1 MKTLI
6 VYYSRTGTTEKVAQQ
21 LAERLGA
28 DIEPLIDPTPRAGI
42 KGFWSGATDARKK
55 ASADIPEL
63 HHNPAY
69 YDLVLVGTP
78 VWGGAMTPAT
88 RTFLMRFGGDM
99 SKVGL
104 FATTSMSDLD
114 KTLESMAELLP
125 APPVGTLGLKRKLVT
140 KDKCAD
146 QLDAFATSL
155 NAADK

>member
-6 VYYSRTGTTEKVAQQ
+6 VYYSRTGTTQKVAEQ

-42 KGFWSGATDARKK
+42 KGFWTGAADARKK
-55 ASADIPEL
+55 ATPELPAL

-69 YDLVLVGTP
+69 YDLVLVGSP
-78 VWGGAMTPAT
+78 VWAGTMTPAA
-88 RTFLMRFGGDM
+88 RSFLTRFGGNCA
-99 SKVGL
+99 KVAL

-114 KTLESMAELLP
+114 ETLEKMADLLP
-125 APPVGTLGLKRKLVT
+125 AQPAGTLGLKRKLVT

-146 QLDAFATSL
+146 QLDAFVQKLQATSE
-155 NAADK
+155 